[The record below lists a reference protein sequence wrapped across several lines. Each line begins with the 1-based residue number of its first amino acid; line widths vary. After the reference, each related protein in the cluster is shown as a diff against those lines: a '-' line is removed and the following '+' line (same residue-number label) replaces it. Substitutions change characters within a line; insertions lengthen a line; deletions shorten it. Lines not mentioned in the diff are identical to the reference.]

1 MNPKTRDKVEESLA
15 TLLSYEDRK
24 NTISA
29 AEFAN
34 RFEVIPNAP
43 DGNCLF
49 NAVSQLLN
57 GTDIQYEA
65 TRLRSLVCNYHKQLL
80 QMAQYNVH
88 QFERKI
94 NGVDPIEKYIL
105 GVMGLLGNDFVPEF

>member
-65 TRLRSLVCNYHKQLL
+65 TR
-80 QMAQYNVH
+80 
-88 QFERKI
+88 
-94 NGVDPIEKYIL
+94 
-105 GVMGLLGNDFVPEF
+105 